1 MKTTLI
7 TGASSGIGE
16 VFARR
21 LAARGE
27 NLLLVAR
34 SADKLAAICNE
45 LARAHNINAQFVAED
60 LAEATAPARLFD
72 ETARRGLSIE
82 TLINNA
88 GFGSMGEFAGL
99 DIERE
104 LKMID
109 LNIRALVELTHHFL
123 APMRERGSG
132 MIINVASTAA
142 FQPVPYMA
150 TYAAT
155 KAFVLSF
162 SEALWEEN
170 RRYGIKV
177 MALCP
182 GSTDT
187 NFFEA
192 AQIKRPPMRVSESPE
207 RVVETALRALER
219 GRSHVISG
227 WTNYLMA
234 ESERFVP
241 RSLVARL
248 AGRMMRQGLGD
259 QMEDGKGPVKS

>member
-1 MKTTLI
+1 MQTTLI

-21 LAARGE
+21 LASQGE
-27 NLLLVAR
+27 NVLLVAR
-34 SADKLAAICNE
+34 SGEKLATICNE
-45 LARAHNINAQFVAED
+45 LGRANKINAQYVAID
-60 LAEATAPARLFD
+60 LSERGAPALLYE
-72 ETARRGLSIE
+72 ETERRGLNVE

-88 GFGSMGEFAGL
+88 GFGSMGDFMAQ

-104 LKMID
+104 LNMID
-109 LNIRALVELTHHFL
+109 LNVRALVELTYRYL
-123 APMRERGSG
+123 APMRERRSG
-132 MIINVASTAA
+132 AIINVASTAA
-142 FQPVPYMA
+142 FQPVPFMA

-170 RRYGIKV
+170 RPLGIKV

-182 GSTDT
+182 GVTDT

-192 AQIKRPPMRVSESPE
+192 ARIERPPMRVAQTPE
-207 RVVETALRALER
+207 KVVETALRGLER

-227 WTNYLMA
+227 WANYLMT
-234 ESERFVP
+234 ESERLVP
-241 RSLVARL
+241 RSVIARMVGNVL
-248 AGRMMRQGLGD
+248 RPRYG
-259 QMEDGKGPVKS
+259 VKDSNQ